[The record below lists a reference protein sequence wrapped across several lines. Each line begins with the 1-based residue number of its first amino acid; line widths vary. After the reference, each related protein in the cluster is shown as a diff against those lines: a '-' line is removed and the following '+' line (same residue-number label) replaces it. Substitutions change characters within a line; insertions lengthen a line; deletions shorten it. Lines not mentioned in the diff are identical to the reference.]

1 MPREDQPDERGL
13 APIAVRQLTLP
24 LAPEQEVLAGD
35 RVRQFTS
42 DLGPD
47 PVLKCTR
54 QESFQI
60 PIDAGLRA
68 IAASISRCAS
78 QMLLTF
84 VPVAG
89 PC

>member
-1 MPREDQPDERGL
+1 MPRDDKPDERGL

-35 RVRQFTS
+35 RVRQLAS

-54 QESFQI
+54 QESIQI
-60 PIDAGLRA
+60 SVDASVRA
-68 IAASISRCAS
+68 IAASISRCPS